1 MTGSASEGG
10 SLPGIDTRVIAALT
24 ELGFSQYEARTYAGL
39 IGREPMTGY
48 AIAKDTLVP
57 QPKVYETLGRLVERG
72 AVLQVSGS
80 RPNSWPSRPPACWVS
95 WNGQFRQRLATVELE
110 VSRMRRESDQVQE
123 LRLYKETNS
132 WIAIVSA
139 ASHLIS
145 GASERIYVSG
155 HGSYLDALG
164 EEIPAADRRGVRT
177 DVLCFGEPPFSLP
190 NGVVIRHSSTDGVVY
205 RHHQSRH
212 LAVTCDTA
220 AALWALAPEGDKWE
234 AVWSDSDSLLTAL
247 VKGFIRHD
255 IFSQRMFRD
264 FSTEMLAQV
273 RRRPGGTVR
282 PAPGGCRGGHAPGHR
297 KAGHRGTGRSPA
309 RLSRKTG
316 RTYRPAGRLSP
327 ACPDSAGHGEGRCSG
342 GRTARRGPRRF
353 QLDVAPLTLYCACV
367 MFPTLPTRVVSSVT
381 STRDAAVFCARAAS
395 SRASNCW

>member
-10 SLPGIDTRVIAALT
+10 SLPGIDTGVIAALT

-48 AIAKDTLVP
+48 AVAKETLVP

-80 RPNSWPSRPPACWVS
+80 PAKFVAVAPARVLS
-95 WNGQFRQRLATVELE
+95 ELERDFRQRLATVELE

-132 WIAIVSA
+132 WIEIVSA

-145 GASERIYVSG
+145 GAAERIYVSG
-155 HGSYLDALG
+155 HGTYLDALG
-164 EEIPAADRRGVRT
+164 EAIVSADRRGARI
-177 DVLCFGEPPFSLP
+177 DVLCFGEPPFSLH
-190 NGVVIRHSSTDGVVY
+190 NGIVIRHSSTDGIVY

-220 AALWALAPEGDKWE
+220 GALWALAPEGDTWE
-234 AVWSDSDSLLTAL
+234 AVWSDHDPLLTAL

-264 FSTEMLAQV
+264 FSTEMLARYGAGLEGLFDRHPADPEEATPRAV
-273 RRRPGGTVR
+273 GEKGIAKPRGSRRP
-282 PAPGGCRGGHAPGHR
+282 A
-297 KAGHRGTGRSPA
+297 
-309 RLSRKTG
+309 
-316 RTYRPAGRLSP
+316 
-327 ACPDSAGHGEGRCSG
+327 
-342 GRTARRGPRRF
+342 
-353 QLDVAPLTLYCACV
+353 
-367 MFPTLPTRVVSSVT
+367 
-381 STRDAAVFCARAAS
+381 
-395 SRASNCW
+395 